1 MKDALGGKFMKVF
14 VAPTPKT
21 YSYLIEDGNSDNKA
35 KRTNKC
41 KVKQILKFNNYENC
55 LLNNKIILKSQQRFK
70 CITHNIY
77 TEKINKISLRS
88 NDDKRL

>member
-14 VAPTPKT
+14 VAPKPKT

-70 CITHNIY
+70 YITHNIY
-77 TEKINKISLRS
+77 TEEINKISLRS

>member
-1 MKDALGGKFMKVF
+1 MKDALGGKFMTVF

-41 KVKQILKFNNYENC
+41 EV
-55 LLNNKIILKSQQRFK
+55 KIILKSQQRFK

-77 TEKINKISLRS
+77 TEEINKISLRS